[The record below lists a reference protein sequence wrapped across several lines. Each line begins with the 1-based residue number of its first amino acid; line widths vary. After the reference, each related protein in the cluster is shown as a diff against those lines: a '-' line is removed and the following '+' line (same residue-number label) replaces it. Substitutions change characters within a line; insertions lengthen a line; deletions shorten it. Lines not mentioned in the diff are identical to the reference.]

1 LIYLYHSLISS
12 SSTGTGQTLIT
23 PKKPVN
29 EYAQQQSQIF
39 VYPTNLANKAAE
51 AVDNGEFD
59 SIIDFHCAQ
68 EETKKILGK
77 LTDIII
83 FTFFL
88 SSKSA
93 ERSYISY
100 KIDNNT

>member
-1 LIYLYHSLISS
+1 MENKHTVKTEDNRGNLSNMPM
-12 SSTGTGQTLIT
+12 
-23 PKKPVN
+23 PKKQVN

-51 AVDNGEFD
+51 AVDSGEFD

-77 LTDIII
+77 
-83 FTFFL
+83 F
-88 SSKSA
+88 
-93 ERSYISY
+93 
-100 KIDNNT
+100 